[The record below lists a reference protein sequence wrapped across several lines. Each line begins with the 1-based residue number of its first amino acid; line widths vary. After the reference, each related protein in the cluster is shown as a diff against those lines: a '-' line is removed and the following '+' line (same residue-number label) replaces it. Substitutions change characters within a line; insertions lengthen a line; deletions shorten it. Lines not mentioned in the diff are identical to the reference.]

1 MKSQNELSMSS
12 DAAHHRFAYTKARKL
27 TLFALIGI
35 GLFCALLLKFL
46 MPLEV
51 IADEVFHLA
60 QIILFSN
67 SESYILTQLTM
78 PPSYH
83 WIIGNLS
90 SLFLVDT
97 FSGIRFISGLCSF
110 VSVLLA
116 WRYFE
121 QNKPAF
127 PFIQALQLLAV
138 PLLWP
143 FFWVLYTD
151 IPALASIFFALLLVS
166 NRQYFPAALMCVISL
181 MFRQHNIFWALL
193 MWAIALGQE
202 GVWLQWRNQM
212 SIREKGWIT
221 KCGQLLWQGIKHTSA
236 FAIPILLFI
245 GFLYWNEGI
254 TLGDKDNQKFGGL
267 YPLQPFFFLL
277 LFGFICL
284 PLHLYQL
291 PKILRLLTKHYWPWL
306 VLVGLFF
313 LYMATFKIVHPH
325 NFPSDYFLRNWLLYF
340 LNDHFRY
347 KVLAFGFIA
356 LSLLSLVVS
365 PLRSST
371 YYWLFPISLL
381 ALLPVPLVEQRY
393 YIVPFSL
400 WMLFRVPQKMWIEI
414 ILLGWFALMS
424 AVLTRGI
431 IKMQFFL

>member
-1 MKSQNELSMSS
+1 MKSESGFESTSHSFTLSKES
-12 DAAHHRFAYTKARKL
+12 KL
-27 TLFALIGI
+27 KLLALVGI
-35 GLFCALLLKFL
+35 GLFFALLLKFL

-60 QIILFSN
+60 QIILFS
-67 SESYILTQLTM
+67 SSQSYVLTQLTM

-90 SLFLVDT
+90 ALFLVDT
-97 FSGIRFISGLCSF
+97 FSGIRFISGLCAF

-116 WRYFE
+116 WRFLE

-151 IPALASIFFALLLVS
+151 IPALASIFFALLLV
-166 NRQYFPAALMCVISL
+166 NKRQYLAAAFMCVISL
-181 MFRQHNIFWALL
+181 LFRQHNIFWALL
-193 MWAIALGQE
+193 MWVIALGQE
-202 GVWLQWRNQM
+202 GVWQQWHSQM
-212 SIREKGWIT
+212 RVHQKGWIT
-221 KCGQLLWQGIKHTSA
+221 QCADLLWQAMRKTSA
-236 FAIPILLFI
+236 FAIPIVLFI

-277 LFGFICL
+277 LFGFVCL

-291 PKILRLLTKHYWPWL
+291 PKIWTLLTKHYWPWL
-306 VLVGLFF
+306 MLIGLFF
-313 LYMATFKIVHPH
+313 VYMITFKIVHPH

-365 PLRSST
+365 PLRSPT

-381 ALLPVPLVEQRY
+381 ALLPVSLIEQRY

-400 WMLFRVPQKMWIEI
+400 WMLFRIPQKMWIEI

-424 AVLTRGI
+424 AALTRGI

>member
-1 MKSQNELSMSS
+1 M
-12 DAAHHRFAYTKARKL
+12 
-27 TLFALIGI
+27 
-35 GLFCALLLKFL
+35 
-46 MPLEV
+46 
-51 IADEVFHLA
+51 
-60 QIILFSN
+60 
-67 SESYILTQLTM
+67 
-78 PPSYH
+78 
-83 WIIGNLS
+83 
-90 SLFLVDT
+90 
-97 FSGIRFISGLCSF
+97 
-110 VSVLLA
+110 LA
-116 WRYFE
+116 WRFLE

-127 PFIQALQLLAV
+127 PFIQALQLLAA

-166 NRQYFPAALMCVISL
+166 KRQYLAAALMCVISL
-181 MFRQHNIFWALL
+181 LFRQHNIFWALL
-193 MWAIALGQE
+193 MWVIALGQE
-202 GVWLQWRNQM
+202 GVWQQWYSQM
-212 SIREKGWIT
+212 RAHQKGWIT
-221 KCGQLLWQGIKHTSA
+221 QCADLLWQAMRKTSA
-236 FAIPILLFI
+236 FAIPIVLFI
-245 GFLYWNEGI
+245 GFLYWNAGI

-291 PKILRLLTKHYWPWL
+291 PKIWTLLTKHYWPWL
-306 VLVGLFF
+306 MLVGLFF
-313 LYMATFKIVHPH
+313 VYMMTFKIVHPH

-347 KVLAFGFIA
+347 KVLAFGLIA

-365 PLRSST
+365 PLRSPT
-371 YYWLFPISLL
+371 YYWLFPVSLL
-381 ALLPVPLVEQRY
+381 ALLPVPLIEQRY

-400 WMLFRVPQKMWIEI
+400 WMLFRIPQKIWIEI

>member
-1 MKSQNELSMSS
+1 MKSESGFESTSHGFTLSKESK
-12 DAAHHRFAYTKARKL
+12 F
-27 TLFALIGI
+27 TLLALMGI
-35 GLFCALLLKFL
+35 GLFFALLLKFL

-60 QIILFSN
+60 QIILFS
-67 SESYILTQLTM
+67 SSQSYILTQLTM

-90 SLFLVDT
+90 ALFLVDT

-116 WRYFE
+116 WRFLE
-121 QNKPAF
+121 QHKPSF
-127 PFIQALQLLAV
+127 PFIQALQLLAA

-151 IPALASIFFALLLVS
+151 IPALASIFFALLLV
-166 NRQYFPAALMCVISL
+166 NKRQYLAAALMCVISL
-181 MFRQHNIFWALL
+181 LFRQHNIFWALL
-193 MWAIALGQE
+193 MWVIALGQE
-202 GVWLQWRNQM
+202 GVWQQWRSRMMAHQ
-212 SIREKGWIT
+212 KGWIT
-221 KCGQLLWQGIKHTSA
+221 QCADLLWQAMRKTSA
-236 FAIPILLFI
+236 FAIPIVLFI

-291 PKILRLLTKHYWPWL
+291 PKIWTLLTKHYWPWL
-306 VLVGLFF
+306 MLAGLFF
-313 LYMATFKIVHPH
+313 VYMITFKIVHPH

-381 ALLPVPLVEQRY
+381 ALLPVSLIEQRY
-393 YIVPFSL
+393 YIIPFSL
-400 WMLFRVPQKMWIEI
+400 WMLFRLPQKMWIEN